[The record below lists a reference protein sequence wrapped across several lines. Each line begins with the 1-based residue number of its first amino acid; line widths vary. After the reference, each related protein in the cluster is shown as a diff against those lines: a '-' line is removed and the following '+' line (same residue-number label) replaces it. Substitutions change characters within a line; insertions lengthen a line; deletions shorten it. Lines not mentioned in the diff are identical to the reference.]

1 MSRIKVKILD
11 QRVGNEIPLPEY
23 ATDGSA
29 GMDLRAC
36 LDEKLEI
43 NRGRHN

>member
-1 MSRIKVKILD
+1 MKQKLQIKILD
-11 QRVGNEIPLPEY
+11 PKIGKEIPLPHY

-36 LDEKLEI
+36 LDESVV
-43 NRGRHN
+43 